1 MNKSSLSFSGI
12 FRTPFFNASGRWPF
26 VFMLY
31 ASLFITAGRSNDS
44 VAADIV
50 YPWRATSAIVQ
61 AGDGFCLWLYN
72 PENAIID
79 SVRLIGP
86 FTIIKAGIDSISAA
100 RYEYDSFT
108 HASVNNR
115 IWVHVPTF
123 AHMGLYHLA
132 VHCGEETHVS
142 LKSVQVIDHVKPAHS
157 FLHISDLHVSRQW
170 QGSAVQ
176 GYAKELELLDR
187 FIRVANIIAPDF
199 ILITGDNIHH
209 YTRLSADSTGWG
221 GEKVYAADQP
231 PLVEEKYRNLFE
243 GAAGFAGLYELEVP
257 FFLTTGNHDFYG
269 VASTDHMAKARQ
281 WNALCGLRVYGFS
294 YAGTRVVVA
303 DDYLGDPK
311 TDIPDR
317 HPMSGLQGQTLK
329 NFFKE
334 NGAGYLRIMAQH
346 RPDRIDTVFI
356 DQHKI
361 NILLNGHQHDP
372 AAEWVGA
379 TPTLSTRPGTVCRSG
394 EIGRWETTL
403 GFFRVFYVS
412 EDSFTFTPPLRFCQN
427 PTAPVNE
434 LKLNLTLDFFRPN
447 DGSSWQNKGLLVN
460 NLGVDLP
467 HCRIRFIM
475 KKGTYTIDRGCIEQV
490 IHTDKATIVD
500 VRVPVKANAR
510 ETVTITDTK

>member
-1 MNKSSLSFSGI
+1 MKKSSLSFSGI
-12 FRTPFFNASGRWPF
+12 LRTPFAAAFGRWPF
-26 VFMLY
+26 VFMLSV
-31 ASLFITAGRSNDS
+31 SLLFTAGRSNDS

-50 YPWRATSAIVQ
+50 YPWRAASAIVQ
-61 AGDGFCLWLYN
+61 AGDGFCVWFNN
-72 PENAIID
+72 PENAAID

-86 FTIIKAGIDSISAA
+86 FTILKTGIDSIITG
-100 RYEYDSFT
+100 RFEYDSYT
-108 HASVNNR
+108 HGSVNNR
-115 IWVHVPTF
+115 IYVQAPTL
-123 AHMGLYHLA
+123 APMGLYHLA
-132 VHCGEETHVS
+132 VHCGGETLVS
-142 LKSVQVIDHVKPAHS
+142 LKSVQVIDHFKPAHS
-157 FLHISDLHVSRQW
+157 FIHISDLHVSRQW
-170 QGSAVQ
+170 QGSAAK

-209 YTRLSADSTGWG
+209 YTRLNADSDGWG
-221 GEKVYAADQP
+221 GENVYAADQP

-243 GAAGFAGLYELEVP
+243 GAGGFAGLYALEVP

-269 VASTDHMAKARQ
+269 VASTDHMAKAKQ

-317 HPMSGLQGQTLK
+317 HPLSGLQGQTLK

-334 NGAGYLRIMAQH
+334 NGAGCLRIMAQH
-346 RPDRIDTVFI
+346 RPDRIDTAFI
-356 DQHKI
+356 DQYKI
-361 NILLNGHQHDP
+361 NILLNGHRHDP

-394 EIGRWETTL
+394 ESGRWATTL
-403 GFFRVFYVS
+403 GFFRLFYTN
-412 EDSFTFTPPLRFCQN
+412 EDSFTFTPPLRFCRN
-427 PTAPVNE
+427 PTAPVHE
-434 LKLNLTLDFFRPN
+434 LKLNLTLDFSRPN
-447 DGSSWQNKGLLVN
+447 DGSSRQNTGLIIN

-475 KKGTYTIDRGCIEQV
+475 KKGTYTIDRGCIEQ
-490 IHTDKATIVD
+490 ILHADKVTVVD

-510 ETVTITDTK
+510 ETVAIAGVE